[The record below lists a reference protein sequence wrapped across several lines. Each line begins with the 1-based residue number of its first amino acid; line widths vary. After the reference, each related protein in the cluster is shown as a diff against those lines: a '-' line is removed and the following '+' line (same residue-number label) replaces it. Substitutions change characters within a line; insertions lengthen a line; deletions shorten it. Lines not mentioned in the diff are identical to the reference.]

1 MLFQVYCFA
10 IISWSL
16 KSRISRRGN
25 WSIQMLLESM
35 VEVVE
40 CGGGRHRESAADAGF
55 VDETW
60 REVNF
65 EDIVG
70 N

>member
-1 MLFQVYCFA
+1 
-10 IISWSL
+10 
-16 KSRISRRGN
+16 
-25 WSIQMLLESM
+25 MLLESM

-55 VDETW
+55 IDETW